1 MKTFTVQ
8 YKKSS
13 EKDIE
18 CLPAD
23 VVQRIRDA
31 ILALS
36 QNPRPTGCKKL
47 KGFENKY
54 RIRIGDYRVIYEIHE
69 KTVVVLIVQ
78 ISHRKDAYR

>member
-18 CLPAD
+18 RLPAD
-23 VVQRIRDA
+23 FVQRIRDA
-31 ILALS
+31 ILGLS

-54 RIRIGDYRVIYEIHE
+54 RIRVGDYRVIYEIHE